1 MNFQIYIGRDDKGWW
16 LCIRNYCLL
25 DGPVTVNPF
34 FLCWRTSGAKV
45 CKSAHQLVLVLVL
58 GTDLE
63 AYPNQADVSTKT
75 QVSNCEVHIVF
86 ASLKHMLF
94 LVLMKKEWLL
104 WFLLMLRPTFP
115 TLGLASMEYPHPTIQ
130 PPEGNPRKIFGES
143 EIEVPFS
150 KISDIF
156 FWKKKRHLSH
166 GLQPKVQDLLG
177 SLTSCMFLCAS
188 GRRTLFVA
196 RNRPWEAHAT
206 RGPVC
211 LVDP

>member
-1 MNFQIYIGRDDKGWW
+1 MIPWIFRFISGEMIRDGDYASEIIVCSMDRW
-16 LCIRNYCLL
+16 
-25 DGPVTVNPF
+25 PVTVNPF

-45 CKSAHQLVLVLVL
+45 YKSAHQLVLVLVL

-115 TLGLASMEYPHPTIQ
+115 TLGLASTEYPHPTIQ
-130 PPEGNPRKIFGES
+130 PPEGNPQKIFGES
-143 EIEVPFS
+143 EIEVPFP

-156 FWKKKRHLSH
+156 FWKKK
-166 GLQPKVQDLLG
+166 DI
-177 SLTSCMFLCAS
+177 
-188 GRRTLFVA
+188 
-196 RNRPWEAHAT
+196 WAT
-206 RGPVC
+206 ACSRKCRICRAV
-211 LVDP
+211 

>member
-156 FWKKKRHLSH
+156 FWKKK
-166 GLQPKVQDLLG
+166 DI
-177 SLTSCMFLCAS
+177 
-188 GRRTLFVA
+188 
-196 RNRPWEAHAT
+196 WAT
-206 RGPVC
+206 ACSRKCRICWAV
-211 LVDP
+211 

>member
-1 MNFQIYIGRDDKGWW
+1 MNFQIYIGRDDKGWR

-25 DGPVTVNPF
+25 DGPVTGDGESLFSLLENLGSQGLQKCPSV
-34 FLCWRTSGAKV
+34 
-45 CKSAHQLVLVLVL
+45 VLVLVL

-115 TLGLASMEYPHPTIQ
+115 TLGLASTEYPHPTIQ
-130 PPEGNPRKIFGES
+130 PPEGNPQKIFGES
-143 EIEVPFS
+143 EIEVPFP

-156 FWKKKRHLSH
+156 F
-166 GLQPKVQDLLG
+166 
-177 SLTSCMFLCAS
+177 
-188 GRRTLFVA
+188 
-196 RNRPWEAHAT
+196 
-206 RGPVC
+206 
-211 LVDP
+211 